1 MYLVLLATVISFVI
15 MLIIS
20 PYFIPF
26 LKKLKFGQTIREEGP
41 QSHMV
46 KSGTPTMG
54 GLIIILSITAT
65 CLLFLANRWE
75 VTVAL
80 LGTLAFGFIGFIDDF
95 IKIILKRNLG
105 LKAYQ
110 KVVLQ
115 VTFAMILA
123 IYAAYHP
130 NIGTHMAVPFIDSLI
145 DFKWLYIPF
154 TVIFIVGFV
163 NAVNLTDGLDGL
175 ASGTSMFTAVFF
187 VISCLYNGYYQLALF
202 AGSIVGACLGFLKFN
217 IYPAKVF
224 MGDTGSMALGGALV
238 SLAVLTRMELYFFV
252 VGGLF
257 LIEAISVIIQ
267 VSYFKM
273 TGGKRFFRMAPIH
286 HHFELKGWHEKK
298 VVIVFWFVS
307 VCLAVLGYAGLI
319 INI

>member
-1 MYLVLLATVISFVI
+1 MYLVLLATIISFII
-15 MLIIS
+15 MLIIG

-65 CLLFLANRWE
+65 CLLFITSRWE

-80 LGTLAFGFIGFIDDF
+80 LATLAFGLIGFIDDF
-95 IKIILKRNLG
+95 IKVILKRNLG

-110 KVVLQ
+110 KIILQ
-115 VTFAMILA
+115 VTFAMVLT

-130 NIGTHMAVPFIDSLI
+130 NIGTHMAVPFMDTLL
-145 DFKWLYIPF
+145 DFKWFYIPF

-175 ASGTSMFTAVFF
+175 ASGTSMFAAIFF
-187 VISCLYNGYYQLALF
+187 VLSCLYNGYYQMALF
-202 AGSIVGACLGFLKFN
+202 AGSVVGACLGFLKFN
-217 IYPAKVF
+217 MYPAKVF

-238 SLAVLTRMELYFFV
+238 SLAVLTRMELYFFI

-257 LIEAISVIIQ
+257 LVEAFSVIIQ

-286 HHFELKGWHEKK
+286 HHFELKDWHEKK
-298 VVIVFWFVS
+298 VVKVFCFVS
-307 VCLAVLGYAGLI
+307 ICLALLGYAGLI